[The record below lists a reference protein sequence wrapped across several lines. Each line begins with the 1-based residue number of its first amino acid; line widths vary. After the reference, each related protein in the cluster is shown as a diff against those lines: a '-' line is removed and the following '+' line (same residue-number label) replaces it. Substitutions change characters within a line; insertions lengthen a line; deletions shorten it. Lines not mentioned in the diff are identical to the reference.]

1 MILIQHKNSL
11 HIQKRIKTEDTKP
24 VIMDKSL
31 ELILEPLTEGI
42 NTSLKKRSKRGLKL
56 RQFKDDVKCLTDI
69 EMRENLNDIKD
80 IIESIDDI
88 KFKGR
93 FAQKSA
99 QQLLE
104 TPQID
109 LKTNIIEN
117 YFKKRLKTRK
127 MFE

>member
-1 MILIQHKNSL
+1 
-11 HIQKRIKTEDTKP
+11 
-24 VIMDKSL
+24 MDKSL